1 MNFIDCH
8 QEMIHISGHVQDFG
22 YLLGLEADTKGIKFY
37 SQNLT
42 QLFPIDEAV
51 FGKTL
56 EQKQEVFE
64 PLLSS
69 PVLSSL
75 DIAGMTDTDVLLDK
89 FEVAGAHYHLT
100 IYRYNGVVYLEMEPI
115 IEFFKQRSFVSKKY
129 ERIHNAVDSA
139 GIWRELLSSVSE
151 AIDYD
156 RVMIYRFL
164 EDGSGKVIAEKI
176 KDGVESFMHLHYP
189 ESDIPRQ
196 ARELYLK
203 KRKRIFS
210 DVYSEPV
217 PIISKDPEP
226 IDLTYSSVRAMSPV
240 HGQYLKNTGVASSFS
255 TSIIIN
261 NKLWGMVT
269 CQNLEPKHIDLVNRI
284 RAEVFTVIAA
294 NAYTSYKSAQMLSD
308 SIELENKIGSLKS
321 RLMACDSLEDS
332 LFSNIDEMRRY
343 PDADGLAVIVHDHIR
358 TSGEVPSDRDILQ
371 IVNYAREN
379 PLKNFYSTN
388 DFSDSEQ
395 GNLGNLENA
404 AGVMFGFTDDKR
416 NELLIWFRKEIDTQ
430 ILWAGNPSKQME
442 TVVKDG
448 IEQMVISPR
457 KSFATYIQDIK
468 GKSRP
473 WKNKDVFAA
482 KKVVATI
489 LETTYSQFRRVQELN
504 RELRN
509 LNEELD
515 SFSYTISHDL
525 GTPLTV
531 MKLNAQLL
539 EKSHGKNPDV
549 KKRVTSIL
557 DEIMGMELMMRGV
570 LDLSRAKSAQ
580 IAVEEV
586 ETRSLIEKICY
597 DVKLTLNCPETE
609 ITVHECP
616 SVMADKIML
625 IQVFLNII
633 GNAVKYSSKTDKPRV
648 LINGKV
654 VDDTVVYTVKDN
666 GIGIAEEDQQHMF
679 RIFHRMSNSK
689 GFHGNGVGLSIV
701 YRIMSRLG
709 GLITFD
715 SVENEG
721 TSFHLTFLK
730 PPGKA

>member
-1 MNFIDCH
+1 MNIVDCH
-8 QEMIHISGHVQDFG
+8 EEMIHISGHIQDFG
-22 YLLGLEADTKGIKFY
+22 YLLGLDAETKTIKFY
-37 SQNLT
+37 SQNIT
-42 QLFPIDEAV
+42 SLFPADEIF

-56 EQKQEVFE
+56 TEAGEIFE

-69 PVLSSL
+69 PVFIGL
-75 DIAGMTDTDVLLDK
+75 DFSEMKDSDVYLDK
-89 FEVAGAHYHLT
+89 IKISGVNYHLSV
-100 IYRYNGVVYLEMEPI
+100 YRFNDVVHLELETVT
-115 IEFFKQRSFVSKKY
+115 EFFKQRSFVSKKY
-129 ERIHNAVDSA
+129 ESIHNALDSE

-156 RVMIYRFL
+156 RIMIYRFL

-176 KDGVESFMHLHYP
+176 KNDVESFMHLHYP

-210 DVYSEPV
+210 NVYSEPV
-217 PIISKDPEP
+217 PIISSSPEP

-269 CQNLEPKHIDLVNRI
+269 CQNVEPKHIDLVNRI

-294 NAYTSYKSAQMLSD
+294 NAYTSYKSAQMLAD

-321 RLMACDSLEDS
+321 KLLACDSLEES
-332 LFSNIDEMRRY
+332 LFTNIDEMRRY
-343 PDADGLAVIVHDHIR
+343 PAADGLAIIVHDHIR
-358 TSGEVPSDRDILQ
+358 TSGDVPSDENIFR
-371 IVNYAREN
+371 IVKYAREN

-388 DFSDSEQ
+388 DFSHTDQ
-395 GNLGNLENA
+395 GNLGNLNNA

-430 ILWAGNPSKQME
+430 ILWAGNPSKQTE
-442 TVVKDG
+442 KIFKDG
-448 IEQMVISPR
+448 VEQMVISPR
-457 KSFATYIQDIK
+457 KSFATYIQEIK
-468 GKSRP
+468 GKSQP
-473 WKNKDVFAA
+473 WKNRDVFAA

-489 LETTYSQFRRVQELN
+489 LETTYSQFRKVQELN
-504 RELRN
+504 RELKD

-539 EKSHGKNPDV
+539 EKSHGSNPDV
-549 KKRVTSIL
+549 KKRISSIL
-557 DEIMGMELMMRGV
+557 DEIMGMEMMMRGV
-570 LDLSRAKSAQ
+570 LNLSRAKSAQ

-586 ETRSLIEKICY
+586 ETKSLIEKVCY
-597 DVKLTLNCPETE
+597 DVKLTLNSKNTE
-609 ITVHECP
+609 IEVLDCP
-616 SVMADKIML
+616 NVMADKIML

-633 GNAVKYSSKTDKPRV
+633 GNAVKYSSKTEQPKV
-648 LINGKV
+648 QISGKV
-654 VDDTVVYTVKDN
+654 AEDTIVYTIKDN

-689 GFHGNGVGLSIV
+689 GFNGNGVGLSIV
-701 YRIMSRLG
+701 YRIMNRLG
-709 GLITFD
+709 GSISFD
-715 SVENEG
+715 SVEEEG
-721 TSFHLTFLK
+721 TSFHLIFKK
-730 PPGKA
+730 PPVKV